1 MKLRTIAAA
10 AAAAGA
16 LALGT
21 AALAQETTKPQP
33 KEQSAQDK
41 EHRGAHQR
49 GMHGMREMR
58 GGCHGE
64 QQEGSAAEHKHS

>member
-16 LALGT
+16 LALGS
-21 AALAQETTKPQP
+21 AALAQETGKPQP
-33 KEQSAQDK
+33 KEKSAQDK

-49 GMHGMREMR
+49 GMREMR

-64 QQEGSAAEHKHS
+64 AGQGVEEHKH